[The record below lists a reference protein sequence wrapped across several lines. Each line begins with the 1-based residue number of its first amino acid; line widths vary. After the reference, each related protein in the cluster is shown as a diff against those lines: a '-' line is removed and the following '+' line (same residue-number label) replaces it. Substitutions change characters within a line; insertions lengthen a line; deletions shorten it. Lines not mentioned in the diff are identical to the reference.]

1 VNDSAI
7 DILTLGLPESGK
19 STYLGALYYLLRK
32 RADERLQLASDPKE
46 RDYLQELE
54 NHWLRFRAF
63 ERSTHPGAREIQL
76 DLRGPS
82 TGEVSLSIP
91 DISGESYNHLWED
104 GIWSTSVREL
114 AASADGIMLFLRP
127 AKLKVPELIDV
138 SLPPQEDGS
147 QPVDWKAEMSPTQSV
162 ICDLLELIGNE
173 RSSPVESIAVV
184 VAAWDTATDLGVEP
198 AKWLELQVPLLW
210 QWLSAQEDPFRFQVF
225 GISAQGGDVDDEET
239 RKRLAENPDPL
250 TRVLDGPGAD
260 GLLDPLLWLLRA

>member
-1 VNDSAI
+1 MSEDAS
-7 DILTLGLPESGK
+7 DILMLGLPESGK

-32 RADERLQLASDPKE
+32 RADERLKLASDPEE

-54 NHWLRFRAF
+54 NHWLRFLAF
-63 ERSTHPGAREIQL
+63 ERSTHPGVREIEL
-76 DLRGPS
+76 DLRGPE
-82 TGEVSLSIP
+82 TGEIALSIP
-91 DISGESYNHLWED
+91 DVSGESYNHLWED
-104 GIWSTSVREL
+104 GIWSASVREL

-147 QPVDWKAEMSPTQSV
+147 KPVGWEAEMSPTQAI

-184 VAAWDTATDLGVEP
+184 IAAWDTATDLGIDP
-198 AKWLELQVPLLW
+198 PKWLELQVPLLW
-210 QWLSAQEDPFRFQVF
+210 QWLCAQENPFRFQTF

-250 TRVLDGPGAD
+250 ARVLDGPGAN